1 MRFPNFLDPV
11 KGIPIT
17 LSLIIINVLLFG
29 AMVSTGVNI
38 MAPDNESLLAWGANF
53 RPMTLDGEY
62 WRLLSSCFL
71 HIGILHLAMNMYALL
86 YIGFLLEPLLG
97 KTRFVTA
104 YLLTGLLASL
114 NSLWWHELTVSAGAS
129 GAVFGMYGVFLALL
143 TTNLIEKTTRKD
155 LLSSI
160 GIFVAY
166 NLMFGLK
173 DGIDNAAHLGG
184 LISGLVFGYAFVPGL
199 MKPANR
205 LLKYLVSAGLII
217 IVLITIYFVINKI
230 PNTIAIY
237 QKNMETFGA
246 NESMALEIFK
256 LPENTPKEKILN
268 QIQTRGLYYWEEN
281 IRLLKEN
288 EKMELSDEIQRR
300 NKILIRYCEL
310 RIKTYTLIYK
320 TVEEDTERYQD
331 SLKLL
336 NTKLENILKELEGE
350 K

>member
-1 MRFPNFLDPV
+1 MSISSVLNPV

-17 LSLIIINVLLFG
+17 LSLIIINVILFG
-29 AMVSTGVNI
+29 AMVLTGVNI

-53 RPMTLDGEY
+53 RPLTLDGEY

-97 KTRFVTA
+97 KTRFTTA

-166 NLMFGLK
+166 NLLFGLK

-184 LISGLVFGYAFVPGL
+184 LISGLVLGYAFTPGL
-199 MKPANR
+199 LNPASR
-205 LLKYLVSAGLII
+205 LLKYLVSAGLIMI
-217 IVLITIYFVINKI
+217 ALITIFFVINMI
-230 PNTIAIY
+230 PNTMAIY
-237 QKNMETFGA
+237 QKNMETFGT
-246 NESMALEIFK
+246 NESMALEVFS

-268 QIQTRGLYYWEEN
+268 QISTRGLYYWQEN
-281 IRLLKEN
+281 IRLLQEN
-288 EKMELSDEIQRR
+288 EKMELSAEIQRR

-310 RIKTYTLIYK
+310 RIKTYNLIFK
-320 TVEEDTERYQD
+320 TVEEDTDRYQD
-331 SLKLL
+331 SLKFY
-336 NTKLENILKELEGE
+336 NIQLENILKELETE
-350 K
+350 N